1 MASIVFAIASWLTFP
16 VAYWT
21 NRYFRLILAITDTF
35 AFHTLNIH
43 TQHNEQHIYTYTGT
57 HKDIQTLL
65 NNVTLKLTSSSILML
80 ATCTVVSY
88 IVFIIRVVKDM
99 AQMLSGAS
107 SALDVFQRSG
117 FESRLG
123 RH

>member
-1 MASIVFAIASWLTFP
+1 
-16 VAYWT
+16 
-21 NRYFRLILAITDTF
+21 
-35 AFHTLNIH
+35 
-43 TQHNEQHIYTYTGT
+43 
-57 HKDIQTLL
+57 
-65 NNVTLKLTSSSILML
+65 ML

-123 RH
+123 RPRVVYSIALHLAFHI